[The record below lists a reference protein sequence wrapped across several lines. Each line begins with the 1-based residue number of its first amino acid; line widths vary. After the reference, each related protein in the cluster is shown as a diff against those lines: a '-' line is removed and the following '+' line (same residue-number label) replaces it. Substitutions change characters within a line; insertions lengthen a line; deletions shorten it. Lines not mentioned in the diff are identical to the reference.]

1 MPKRQTKFSVSWLGA
16 TGHNG
21 QILSEWCQKG
31 KDDYHAYC
39 RFCDVDIK
47 CDNAGKA
54 QLLQHSM
61 KRKHIET
68 TKHSRDKRQTK
79 LFPTVSTGTTSS
91 TASTSRSV
99 GLVSYV
105 DTSLEAQRYW
115 LAKMA
120 CNNYSLRSS
129 DHIGSLFRT
138 MFPDSKIA
146 ADFSLSQTSTSY
158 IIAEGMLPH
167 FTKVIID
174 DLLESGLPFS
184 MHFDET
190 STAQVKKQMDLML
203 RYWSSR
209 HEEVWSI
216 FYTSL
221 FFGHAE
227 SDCVSA
233 KMYDKMLSDGIPV
246 DKMATLVQDGPNVNK
261 AIFQKMNSLI
271 LQDHPEFPGL
281 VDLGSCVIHV
291 HLVPR
296 NSNSLISYYCLF

>member
-1 MPKRQTKFSVSWLGA
+1 
-16 TGHNG
+16 
-21 QILSEWCQKG
+21 
-31 KDDYHAYC
+31 
-39 RFCDVDIK
+39 
-47 CDNAGKA
+47 
-54 QLLQHSM
+54 
-61 KRKHIET
+61 
-68 TKHSRDKRQTK
+68 
-79 LFPTVSTGTTSS
+79 
-91 TASTSRSV
+91 
-99 GLVSYV
+99 
-105 DTSLEAQRYW
+105 
-115 LAKMA
+115 
-120 CNNYSLRSS
+120 
-129 DHIGSLFRT
+129 

-209 HEEVWSI
+209 HEEVWNI

-246 DKMATLVQDGPNVNK
+246 DKMATLVRDGPNVNK
-261 AIFQKMNSLI
+261 AIFRKMNSLI

-291 HLVPR
+291 HSVPH
-296 NSNSLISYYCLF
+296 NSNSLISYYCLFQRPPSAPKITPLAKLTLFTTKNGQNSLISNQKFRF